1 MRQTK
6 TARTNHACVPTTSR
20 KYAKQLS
27 ILIRRPDSQ
36 VDLREPSRT
45 NLRRL
50 HHLRWALSSVH
61 LPCLQQID
69 REHGATTCLIDA
81 TLEDDKNE
89 GIGGARYWM
98 GRSVMD
104 GYDYYIA

>member
-1 MRQTK
+1 
-6 TARTNHACVPTTSR
+6 
-20 KYAKQLS
+20 
-27 ILIRRPDSQ
+27 
-36 VDLREPSRT
+36 
-45 NLRRL
+45 
-50 HHLRWALSSVH
+50 
-61 LPCLQQID
+61 LQQID

-104 GYDYYIA
+104 WYDYYIA